1 MLICLLMTFQ
11 SGIATKLGQPCS
23 KDLLIASLNM
33 INRGITEHVR
43 PDPDILQHWVIREGV
58 PAAQVGTRL
67 GLSRAAGYAWLRR
80 YGITST
86 GPPVSQESLVARW
99 RAGQGADHLAADL
112 GLDPD
117 ALRERLV
124 AAAVLRPRRS
134 YFVIGAPD
142 DPLPESLLRDW
153 YVREGFT
160 VAQVAA
166 LTGTTPRQVRY
177 RLVHYRLSPGRP
189 GPASRVRRRLTKA
202 ALVELY
208 QREGLT
214 CPQIAARARVSPET
228 VRELLAE
235 YGIARRPSGTRAR
248 PPISTAAVRDYRHGK
263 TTLGELAM
271 RLGYVTPSGNPA
283 VRRLRSAMAEAD
295 LTEHAADSPGG

>member
-1 MLICLLMTFQ
+1 
-11 SGIATKLGQPCS
+11 
-23 KDLLIASLNM
+23 
-33 INRGITEHVR
+33 VR
-43 PDPDILQHWVIREGV
+43 PDPDLLQQWVIREGV
-58 PAAQVGTRL
+58 PAGQVGGKL

-80 YGITST
+80 YGITAA
-86 GPPVSQESLVARW
+86 GPPVTQQSLVARW

-117 ALRERLV
+117 SVRERLV

-134 YFVIGAPD
+134 YFVVGAPD

-153 YVREGFT
+153 YVREGFS

-177 RLVHYRLSPGRP
+177 RLTHYRLSPGRP

-208 QREGLT
+208 LREGLT
-214 CPQIAARARVSPET
+214 CPQIAVRARVSPET

-235 YGIARRPSGTRAR
+235 YGIARRPSGTRSR
-248 PPISTAAVRDYRHGK
+248 PPLSTSAVREYHHGK
-263 TTLGELAM
+263 TTLSELAL
-271 RLGYVTPSGNPA
+271 RFGYVTPSGNPA
-283 VRRLRSAMAEAD
+283 IRRLRSAMAESG
-295 LTEHAADSPGG
+295 LTEPGTEGEDAGSES